1 MNQATFRTEKPRITD
16 GSLEQQSE
24 KSGPALFS
32 DVFRVLSEEET
43 VQSADKKMHSVPA
56 SVKYLSFNI
65 QNVD

>member
-32 DVFRVLSEEET
+32 DVDSEATSTSERET
-43 VQSADKKMHSVPA
+43 S
-56 SVKYLSFNI
+56 
-65 QNVD
+65 